1 MNHIRATRRLA
12 AVGAGC
18 LAAGVLL
25 APSASAAP
33 VLYGATGAN
42 ELAAP
47 PSNLYRINPDT
58 GAATSIGPIK
68 IAIGGGTV
76 QTAITGLAVDPTTL
90 RLYGLTGTIELSGTA
105 RTLIA
110 IDPATA
116 AATVVASV
124 GNNEIEDLAFDPYG
138 QLYGWNTTGDDLVR
152 IDKATGA
159 VTKVGEANIDGPTF
173 GGGLAFD
180 RNGVLYSFL
189 TGDAGLLHYVNA
201 STGAVWGGSRLSASP
216 NQTGASI
223 TSADFGCDGRSLWA
237 VVNDFGDPPT
247 YLVTIEPR
255 SGHIAPAGQTGE
267 TQANLDSIAW
277 MCTPEKDVTPP
288 FVQLRSRSRQSL
300 STLRTSGLSF
310 QLSVN
315 NEAAKVSASLYVQFR
330 KGSGR
335 GPLRRIASVSNI
347 NTTAHQV
354 LTLKLRPS
362 AANRRKLQS
371 ESRVPGVIKIKA
383 TDTAGN
389 VTRRTKLL
397 SFR

>member
-1 MNHIRATRRLA
+1 MNHTRATRRLA

-42 ELAAP
+42 DLAAP

-58 GAATSIGPIK
+58 GAATSIGPI
-68 IAIGGGTV
+68 GR
-76 QTAITGLAVDPTTL
+76 AITGLAVDPTNL
-90 RLYGLTGTIELSGTA
+90 RLYAISGGIELAGTP
-105 RTLIA
+105 RQLMTL
-110 IDPATA
+110 DPATGA
-116 AATVVASV
+116 GTPVGAATA
-124 GNNEIEDLAFDPYG
+124 NEIEDLAFDQFG

-189 TGDAGLLHYVNA
+189 TGDAGLLHYANA

-267 TQANLDSIAW
+267 TQPNLDSIAW
-277 MCTPEKDVTPP
+277 MCTPEKDIIPP
-288 FVQLRSRSRQSL
+288 FVQLRSRGRQSL
-300 STLRTSGLSF
+300 STLRGSGLSF
-310 QLSVN
+310 QMSVN
-315 NEAAKVSASLYVQFR
+315 NEAAKVSASLYVRFR

-335 GPLRRIASVSNI
+335 GSLRRIASVSNI

-354 LTLKLRPS
+354 VTLKLRPS
-362 AANRRKLQS
+362 AANRRKLRS
-371 ESRVPGVIKIKA
+371 ESRVPGVLKITA

-397 SFR
+397 TFR